1 MNDNKWLD
9 FFAGG
14 NTIMVR
20 NEQEFNKFRDF
31 IEDLGI
37 RSFFKKDRTFADW
50 QYLSI
55 INNHDPN
62 CIIFEYQPFKGM
74 TFGYTVEESKEWY
87 GQEPFNVNVVD
98 YFYKNSRLF
107 EKDNHLSK
115 DLEEEIEK

>member
-37 RSFFKKDRTFADW
+37 RNFLKNIEH
-50 QYLSI
+50 LLIGSI
-55 INNHDPN
+55 
-62 CIIFEYQPFKGM
+62 F
-74 TFGYTVEESKEWY
+74 
-87 GQEPFNVNVVD
+87 
-98 YFYKNSRLF
+98 L
-107 EKDNHLSK
+107 L
-115 DLEEEIEK
+115 